1 MSFAL
6 TFADS
11 GTFAENIGQ
20 FGAHLTT
27 LDAVLGPVLA
37 PSLGKVADQ
46 AYERDALLNQL
57 IAALAA
63 DAAKPAA
70 QTLTPSPAATAA
82 AAAPTAAALIAAP
95 VGWFLERLEI
105 EGFRGINNEKAP
117 LALSFKPDAISSIS
131 APNGVGKSSIYDAL
145 SYVLTGEIAK
155 LERLAAAEKGR
166 DYYNNRFHPAGVG
179 SIRLTLKP
187 TNGGAT
193 VTLAVT
199 RDGAGTRTV
208 TAPTGV
214 DGEALLAELNR
225 EFVLLD
231 GSTFQGFIDDKPL
244 DRGRAF
250 AGLLGLGRYS
260 ALRQELQG
268 LAYTKSFNNHFE
280 RSAVTARKE
289 AAKRELTTLRP
300 KVAADYEGLIKKPLD
315 HSLPKADVQAHCH
328 QALSGIGVL
337 APHCEGKDFAGIDID
352 ACLKTIKAEEGG
364 ERKERHVAVLRKI
377 SDLDG
382 ANGKGPS
389 EPEGAALKVLAAARD
404 EALALTAG
412 DLLKELYQA
421 SEKVLTSEGWPDPMK
436 CPTCDRED
444 ETSVLETVE
453 AKLDQYE
460 KVVSSTEECA
470 NAWTAAG
477 WPDLAALQPLTL
489 DETLSERFKGLATK
503 GADGVLTA
511 TECAELIDLVAKMR
525 AKTTELL
532 IGLAAER
539 DTLQKVLPPSLVAVT
554 EAVET
559 SRRLQS
565 GWKDLAKHEAAEA
578 TEAAREVRIDRVK
591 KFLDAA
597 AGSFATA
604 ESAMA
609 TARLKKVEPVCR
621 SLFKSI
627 MGQGAVPAL
636 TKKAGAEDLNIHL
649 AEFWT
654 LKGVSA
660 QALLSESYRN
670 AFAVSVYLAAAS
682 LYGGAPRFM
691 ILDDVTSSFDAG
703 HQLQLMS
710 VLRTQFARPGKADG
724 PQVIVL
730 SHDTM
735 LEKLFNKNNGGPDWQ
750 HQRLEGTA
758 QTAVL
763 LQSGAVNKVRDA
775 TNDLLAQGRATEA
788 GPFIRQYLE
797 YQLGRIIT
805 ACKIP
810 VPIDV
815 AYSAENK
822 MASNLLGAIQ
832 DAVNLHKKAG
842 LIVLDTPQQNGLT
855 LHESTIVSNY
865 LSHWETGS
873 TGGFSAPA
881 LQMVMQAIDDFVEC
895 FRHEPT
901 LGDKVFYKSLSKK

>member
-1 MSFAL
+1 MSSAL
-6 TFADS
+6 TFTDT
-11 GTFAENIGQ
+11 GTFADNISQ
-20 FGAHLTT
+20 FGAHLVR
-27 LDAVLGPVLA
+27 LDSVLGPVLA
-37 PSLGKVADQ
+37 QSLAKVADH
-46 AYERDALLNQL
+46 AIEREALLNQL
-57 IAALAA
+57 IAALAT
-63 DAAKPAA
+63 DGTKPAVQA
-70 QTLTPSPAATAA
+70 PTPSPATPAPAISPP
-82 AAAPTAAALIAAP
+82 AAAPAAAP
-95 VGWFLERLEI
+95 VGWFLEQLEI
-105 EGFRGINNEKAP
+105 EGFRGINNENAP
-117 LALSFKPDAISSIS
+117 LTLSFKLDAISSIS

-145 SYVLTGEIAK
+145 SYGLTGEIAK

-166 DYYNNRFHPAGVG
+166 DYYNNKFHPAGVG

-187 TNGGAT
+187 TNGGT
-193 VTLAVT
+193 PVTLSVS
-199 RDGAGTRTV
+199 RDGAGNRAV
-208 TAPTGV
+208 TAPPGV

-268 LAYTKSFNNHFE
+268 LAHTKSFNNHFE

-289 AAKRELTTLRP
+289 AAKRELATLRP

-315 HSLPKADVQAHCH
+315 HSLPKADIQAHCH
-328 QALSGIGVL
+328 QALSGIGIL
-337 APHCEGKDFAGIDID
+337 APHCDGKDFADIDID
-352 ACLKTIKAEEGG
+352 ACLQTIKAEEGG

-389 EPEGAALKVLAAARD
+389 EADGAALMSLVTARD

-421 SEKVLTSEGWPDPMK
+421 SERVLTSGGWPDPTK
-436 CPTCDRED
+436 CPTCDRQD
-444 ETSVLETVE
+444 ETSVLETVQ
-453 AKLDQYE
+453 AKLGQYE
-460 KVVSSTEECA
+460 MVVSSTKACA
-470 NAWTAAG
+470 DAWTAAG
-477 WPDLAALQPLTL
+477 WPHLAVLQPLTL
-489 DETLSERFKGLATK
+489 HEAQAEQFKGLAAK

-511 TECAELIDLVAKMR
+511 TDCAELIELVAIMR
-525 AKTTELL
+525 AKAVELL
-532 IGLAAER
+532 TDLATER
-539 DTLQKVLPPSLVAVT
+539 DALQKELPPSLVAIT

-565 GWKDLAKHEAAEA
+565 GWKDLVKHEAAEA
-578 TEAAREVRIDRVK
+578 TEAAREAHIDRVK
-591 KFLDAA
+591 EFLDAA
-597 AGSFATA
+597 AASFAAA
-604 ESAMA
+604 ESEMA

-636 TKKAGAEDLNIHL
+636 TKKAGAEDLNIGL

-682 LYGGAPRFM
+682 LYGGAPRF
-691 ILDDVTSSFDAG
+691 IVLDDVTSSFDAG

-710 VLRTQFARPGKADG
+710 VLRTQFARPAKPDG
-724 PQVIVL
+724 PQVIIL

-735 LEKLFNKNNGGPDWQ
+735 LEKLFNKNNGSPDWQ

-758 QTAVL
+758 RTAVL
-763 LQSGAVNKVRDA
+763 LQSGAVNKVREA
-775 TNDLLAQGRATEA
+775 TNDLLAQGRATDA

-815 AYSAENK
+815 AYSDENK

-842 LIVLDTPQQNGLT
+842 LIVLDAAQLSGLT

-881 LQMVMQAIDDFVEC
+881 LRLVMQAIDDFVEC

-901 LGDKVFYKSLSKK
+901 SGDKRFYKSLSKK

>member
-1 MSFAL
+1 M
-6 TFADS
+6 
-11 GTFAENIGQ
+11 
-20 FGAHLTT
+20 
-27 LDAVLGPVLA
+27 
-37 PSLGKVADQ
+37 
-46 AYERDALLNQL
+46 
-57 IAALAA
+57 
-63 DAAKPAA
+63 
-70 QTLTPSPAATAA
+70 ATA
-82 AAAPTAAALIAAP
+82 AAP

-117 LALSFKPDAISSIS
+117 LTLSFKSDAISSIS
-131 APNGVGKSSIYDAL
+131 APNGVGKSSIFDAL

-179 SIRLTLKP
+179 SIRLALKP

-193 VTLAVT
+193 VTLSVS
-199 RDGAGTRTV
+199 RDAAGNRLV

-214 DGEALLAELNR
+214 NGEALLAELNR

-231 GSTFQGFIDDKPL
+231 SGTFQSFIDDKPL

-260 ALRQELQG
+260 AVRQELQG

-280 RSAVTARKE
+280 RSAVAARKD

-300 KVAADYEGLIKKPLD
+300 KIAADYEGLIKKPLD
-315 HSLPKADVQAHCH
+315 YSLPKADVQAHCL
-328 QALSGIGVL
+328 QALSGIGIL
-337 APHCEGKDFAGIDID
+337 APHCDGKDFADIDID
-352 ACLKTIKAEEGG
+352 ACLQTIKAEEGG
-364 ERKERHVAVLRKI
+364 ERKERHVVILRRI
-377 SDLDG
+377 SDLED

-389 EPEGAALKVLAAARD
+389 EADGAALKLLVTARD

-421 SEKVLTSEGWPDPMK
+421 SERVLTSEGWPDPTK

-444 ETSVLETVE
+444 ETSVLETVQ
-453 AKLDQYE
+453 AKLEQYE
-460 KVVSSTEECA
+460 AVVLSTKACA

-477 WPDLAALQPLTL
+477 WPDLSVLQSLTL
-489 DETLSERFKGLATK
+489 DEVQAAQFKGLAAK
-503 GADGVLTA
+503 GADGVLTS
-511 TECAELIDLVAKMR
+511 TECGELIDLVADIR
-525 AKTTELL
+525 AKATALL
-532 IGLAAER
+532 TGLATER
-539 DTLQKVLPPSLVAVT
+539 DILQNELPPSLVAIT

-565 GWKDLAKHEAAEA
+565 DWKGLAKHEAAEA
-578 TEAAREVRIDRVK
+578 TEAAREARIDRVK
-591 KFLDAA
+591 VFLDAA
-597 AGSFATA
+597 AASFATA
-604 ESAMA
+604 ESEMA

-636 TKKAGAEDLNIHL
+636 TKKAGAEDLSIAL

-682 LYGGAPRFM
+682 LYGGAPRF
-691 ILDDVTSSFDAG
+691 IVLDDVTSSFDAG

-710 VLRTQFARPGKADG
+710 VLRTQFARPAKPDG

-735 LEKLFNKNNGGPDWQ
+735 LEKLFNKNNGSPDWQ

-763 LQSGAVNKVRDA
+763 LQSGAVNKVREA
-775 TNDLLAQGRATEA
+775 TNDLLAQGRATDA

-815 AYSAENK
+815 AYSDENK
-822 MASNLLGAIQ
+822 MASNLLSAIQ
-832 DAVNLHKKAG
+832 DAVNLHKKAE
-842 LIVLDTPQQNGLT
+842 LIVLDAAQLPAT
-855 LHESTIVSNY
+855 LFRSVIATASRPHTAAWANSSSQP
-865 LSHWETGS
+865 L
-873 TGGFSAPA
+873 APRRNEKCDA
-881 LQMVMQAIDDFVEC
+881 
-895 FRHEPT
+895 H
-901 LGDKVFYKSLSKK
+901 